1 MRTGVW
7 LRRFASFLLRVV
19 CRLLFVAV
27 VKFYE
32 GSTVVTIQ
40 GIGVAQDWL
49 HWLLSFFPSFPF
61 LLLTRFDQLFL
72 SSTNAHTHTQ
82 QIQQG
87 TGKKQT
93 GAAQNQTHTTS
104 SPIVL
109 LHLLQEQEKGKRKKE
124 TRIRIR
130 EGEICG
136 YVGMCVDGAQYKSL
150 VYSFH
155 RWPLMTPNWRPT
167 SEKRHKKRE
176 SCSRSSS
183 QERPHPASLPR
194 HENVPFKKERKGSL
208 SFRSSSSMMAA
219 LLAPQLSSKRQA
231 TGRKRHASFFR
242 HHLPPSL

>member
-1 MRTGVW
+1 MIT
-7 LRRFASFLLRVV
+7 LASF
-19 CRLLFVAV
+19 F
-27 VKFYE
+27 
-32 GSTVVTIQ
+32 
-40 GIGVAQDWL
+40 
-49 HWLLSFFPSFPF
+49 LSFLSFPSPDEIRPTF
-61 LLLTRFDQLFL
+61 LVLNERT
-72 SSTNAHTHTQ
+72 HTHTTNTTRNGQ
-82 QIQQG
+82 KANG
-87 TGKKQT
+87 SSTKS
-93 GAAQNQTHTTS
+93 NTHD
-104 SPIVL
+104 L
-109 LHLLQEQEKGKRKKE
+109 LSYCTAPFITRTRTRTRKRKKK

-155 RWPLMTPNWRPT
+155 RWPLMTTNWRPT

-194 HENVPFKKERKGSL
+194 DENVPSKKERKGSL